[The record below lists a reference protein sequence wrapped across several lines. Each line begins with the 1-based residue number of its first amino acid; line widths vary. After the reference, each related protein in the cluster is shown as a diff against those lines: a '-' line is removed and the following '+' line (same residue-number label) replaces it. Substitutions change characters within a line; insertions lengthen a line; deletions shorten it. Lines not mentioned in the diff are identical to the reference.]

1 MPDLLRI
8 PSNRIYA
15 QCLVAFALLLGGC
28 AGSDKPKPA
37 PLGANLPL
45 LGIKQVWSNAIGTV
59 GFPLDIHVVGSQ
71 VFVASSNG
79 TVAAIETSTG
89 ADVWRVNL
97 ATPLSAGVGSDGR
110 ISAVVSKENM
120 LIVLDGSKV
129 LWRQKLAAST
139 LTAPF
144 VAGGRIFTLSSDRT
158 TMAFDAMTGRRLWQQ
173 QRSGDA
179 LVLGQAGLLLGV
191 GDTLVAGVSGKLV
204 GMNALNGVVK
214 WESSL
219 ANSRGTNEVER
230 LVDVVA
236 GYSRVGDQ
244 VCARAFQYAVACV
257 DAAAGRGSWSKPA
270 NGNTGIA
277 GNFDI
282 LIGTEADGKVASW
295 RRFDGERLWTSE
307 RLRFRVLSA
316 PLLLGRAVVIGDDSG
331 ILHFLSKDD
340 GSPLN
345 RIQLDS
351 SGISVTP
358 VLAQQALVVV
368 TRNGNVLGFRPE

>member
-8 PSNRIYA
+8 PSSRVFA
-15 QCLVAFALLLGGC
+15 LCLVGFALLLGGC

-37 PLGANLPL
+37 QLGANVPL
-45 LGIKQVWSNAIGTV
+45 MGIKQVWSNAIGTV

-110 ISAVVSKENM
+110 ISAVVSKENI

-158 TMAFDAMTGRRLWQQ
+158 TMAFDALTGRRLWQQ

-257 DAAAGRGSWSKPA
+257 DAASGRGTWSKPA

-282 LIGTEADGKVASW
+282 LIGSEADGKVASW

-351 SGISVTP
+351 SGISATP

-368 TRNGNVLGFRPE
+368 TRNGNVLGFRPD